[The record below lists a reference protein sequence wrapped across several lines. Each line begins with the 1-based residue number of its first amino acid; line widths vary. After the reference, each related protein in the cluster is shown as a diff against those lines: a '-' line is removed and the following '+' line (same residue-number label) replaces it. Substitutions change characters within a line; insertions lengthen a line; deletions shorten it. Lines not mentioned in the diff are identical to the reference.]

1 MTNTSS
7 SKTILLIDD
16 EEYICQIVQ
25 TCVEI
30 FSDWQ
35 TAIARS
41 GEEALATVANLQPD
55 AIVLDMHMP
64 NMDGFTVLK
73 KLQADRQLTNIPV
86 VLLTSRVDLT
96 EPQKIAQLGVKGAI
110 AKPFHPT
117 KLVDQITK
125 ILDW

>member
-1 MTNTSS
+1 MTNASC
-7 SKTILLIDD
+7 KTVLLIDD
-16 EEYICQIVQ
+16 EEYMRQIVQ
-25 TCVEI
+25 TCLEL

-41 GEEALATVANLQPD
+41 GEEGLAAVANLQPD
-55 AIVLDMHMP
+55 AIMLDVIMP
-64 NMDGFTVLK
+64 NMDGLTVLK
-73 KLQADRQLTNIPV
+73 KLQADQQLANIPV

-110 AKPFHPT
+110 AKPFNPMR
-117 KLVDQITK
+117 LVDQISK